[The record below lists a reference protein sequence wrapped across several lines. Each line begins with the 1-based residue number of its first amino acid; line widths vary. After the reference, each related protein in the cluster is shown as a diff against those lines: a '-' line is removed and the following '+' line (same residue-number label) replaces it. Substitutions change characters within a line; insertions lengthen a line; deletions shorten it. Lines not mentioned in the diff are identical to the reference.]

1 MSHVDSTSPVT
12 HVSLCAGYGGIDLG
26 LHRAIPNLRTIAV
39 SEIEAFACAN
49 LVAKMEAGLLDPHL
63 SGRILKPSHGPSF
76 VTAWTSSLA
85 ATRASHSAQPASAS
99 EPKTHDTSG
108 LTYQPE
114 LLQCDQVSVSLKTSR
129 DISALGYPTLCKTWT
144 DWVTERRGAWRA
156 RVNAARLTRGSGSSS
171 WPTISVNESKNS
183 VGKSQLDR
191 NSIPLGTMAAWT
203 TPTPWQQEESLDS
216 WATRKAKNKAKGYNG
231 NGQGTPLDMQVK
243 ILGQAAPANW
253 STPRAQE
260 DQSSVEAFNKRADAI
275 LARRKPTG
283 GRQKPG
289 LTQEVQM
296 HGQAAPA
303 SPNTLGSRQGLS
315 VDWRTPQAQEAG
327 AKVETLFTKD
337 GAPAMPGQRAYRK
350 TPSGKLVLQSQTI
363 NQQVEMVQNWATP
376 AARDTQG
383 KRGAAAN
390 ARKGN
395 PLDTLPNQMAQWGTP
410 TARDHKSG
418 RGNEEREY
426 KELTPMV
433 ERQQTG
439 KLNSQWVTQLMGLPM
454 GFVSPSCPASVIKN
468 WPRFVTG
475 WLQATIA
482 PTSCDSSETALCRP
496 SQSERSDFLLA
507 S

>member
-1 MSHVDSTSPVT
+1 MWILPKQLHTSAFVPDTEALISDSTEQ
-12 HVSLCAGYGGIDLG
+12 
-26 LHRAIPNLRTIAV
+26 
-39 SEIEAFACAN
+39 SEICAQS
-49 LVAKMEAGLLDPHL
+49 LLARSKPSPARTWSQRWKRDSWTQHL

-76 VTAWTSSLA
+76 VTAWTSFRVDTLVSRSQPLA
-85 ATRASHSAQPASAS
+85 NAS

-108 LTYQPE
+108 RLSQPE
-114 LLQCDQVSVSLKTSR
+114 LLQCDQVPAFLKTST
-129 DISALGYPTLCKTWT
+129 DISRWGFPTCCKTWQ

-156 RVNAARLTRGSGSSS
+156 RVNAARLTRGKESGSWPSVTTRDHHS
-171 WPTISVNESKNS
+171 QGSGNNQKSPSLATTLEKNWPTISVNESKNS

-216 WATRKAKNKAKGYNG
+216 WETRKAKNKAKGYNG

-243 ILGQAAPANW
+243 ILGQAAPA
-253 STPRAQE
+253 
-260 DQSSVEAFNKRADAI
+260 SS
-275 LARRKPTG
+275 
-283 GRQKPG
+283 
-289 LTQEVQM
+289 
-296 HGQAAPA
+296 
-303 SPNTLGSRQGLS
+303 SSLGSRQGLL

-418 RGNEEREY
+418 RGNEQREY

-439 KLNSQWVTQLMGLPM
+439 KLNSQWVTQLMGLPLGLGVAELSGLSDQELAEIRHWM
-454 GFVSPSCPASVIKN
+454 VASDNRTDELRLLGNGVVPACAERAFRVL
-468 WPRFVTG
+468 F
-475 WLQATIA
+475 
-482 PTSCDSSETALCRP
+482 SELTAHNTTQTHPCK
-496 SQSERSDFLLA
+496 
-507 S
+507 